1 MAGKE
6 DKFWEEGSFA
16 ETTGS
21 DDMEK
26 KMRTFGMKH
35 DEEMNF
41 SCKKCKKE
49 ISAHNNDWHDGMC
62 DDCFDA
68 AHFPEEQDA
77 HGKTHGKNANV

>member
-16 ETTGS
+16 ETMGS

-41 SCKKCKKE
+41 TCNKCKKK
-49 ISAHNNDWHDGMC
+49 ISAHNNDWHGGIKYMTPLQI
-62 DDCFDA
+62 FKA
-68 AHFPEEQDA
+68 KQRA
-77 HGKTHGKNANV
+77 GLIWVVG